1 MKYEYFSFFRWKK
14 EKSQSAISGLQ
25 GTMPVAMLLAK
36 LCIVYFKWQN
46 IQDENHFLFIT
57 CNRFTSPTNCMEQ
70 KPATIKEIATRLNV
84 SVSTVSRALHNH
96 PSIGLRTKAQVQK
109 LAQELNYEPNQA
121 AISFK
126 QGKTLTLGVILP
138 NLGEE
143 YFSMAI
149 NGVEDV
155 ATANNYTVL
164 IGQSHD
170 EVEREQK
177 IVDSMRRH
185 RVDGLIVSLSKT
197 TKSYEHFEQLKKNN
211 IPVVF
216 FDRVPD
222 MPDAYCVSCNLEN
235 SSVELVDWLVS
246 TGHKQIG
253 FIKGP
258 DTLVHS
264 KQRLNGYQEG
274 LKKHKLKAETS
285 FVVSTDL
292 SKKKTQDAMHKLLA
306 LKNRPTAVIAFN
318 DYVALDA
325 IQYTRSQ
332 GLEINKD
339 IFFVSYANLP
349 ITSYMDYPPLASVE
363 QFPYQQAEKATEILL
378 RLIQSKGT
386 DESIPQKIVLESKVV
401 VNK

>member
-1 MKYEYFSFFRWKK
+1 
-14 EKSQSAISGLQ
+14 
-25 GTMPVAMLLAK
+25 
-36 LCIVYFKWQN
+36 
-46 IQDENHFLFIT
+46 
-57 CNRFTSPTNCMEQ
+57 MEQ
-70 KPATIKEIATRLNV
+70 KPATIKEIANRLNV

-96 PSIGLRTKAQVQK
+96 SSIGLRTKMQVQK
-109 LAQELNYEPNQA
+109 LAKELNYEPNQA

-126 QGKTLTLGVILP
+126 QGKTMILGVILP

-149 NGVEDV
+149 NGIEDV
-155 ATANNYTVL
+155 ATINKYTVL

-170 EVEREQK
+170 DTEREQQ
-177 IVDSMRRH
+177 ITEAMRRQ

-197 TKSYEHFEQLKKNN
+197 TKSFEHFEQLKKYK

-222 MPDAYCVSCNLEN
+222 LPDAYTVSCNLEN

-246 TGHKQIG
+246 QGHKQIG

-258 DTLVHS
+258 DTLIHS
-264 KQRLNGYQEG
+264 KQRLNGYYQG
-274 LKKHKLKAETS
+274 LKKHKLKVDTA

-318 DYVALDA
+318 DYVALEA
-325 IQYTRSQ
+325 TRYTRNQ
-332 GLEINKD
+332 GVKINKD
-339 IFFVSYANLP
+339 ISFVSYANLP
-349 ITSYMDYPPLASVE
+349 ITSYLDDPPLASVE
-363 QFPYQQAEKATEILL
+363 QFPYQQAEKATDILIQ
-378 RLIQSKGT
+378 LIQSKGM
-386 DESIPQKIVLESKVV
+386 DENIPHKVVLESKVI
-401 VNK
+401 VNKGE

>member
-1 MKYEYFSFFRWKK
+1 
-14 EKSQSAISGLQ
+14 
-25 GTMPVAMLLAK
+25 LLE
-36 LCIVYFKWQN
+36 I
-46 IQDENHFLFIT
+46 
-57 CNRFTSPTNCMEQ
+57 PTTTMEQ
-70 KPATIKEIATRLNV
+70 KPATIKEIASRLNV

-96 PSIGLRTKAQVQK
+96 PSIGLRTKTQVRK
-109 LAQELNYEPNQA
+109 LAEELNYEPNQA

-143 YFSMAI
+143 YFSTAI

-170 EVEREQK
+170 DVEREAK

-185 RVDGLIVSLSKT
+185 RVDGIIISLSKT
-197 TKSYEHFEQLKKNN
+197 TKSYEHFDQLKKSN
-211 IPVVF
+211 IPIVF

-222 MPDAYCVSCNLEN
+222 MPDAYSVSCNLEN
-235 SSVELVDWLVS
+235 SSIELVDWLVS

-274 LKKHKLKAETS
+274 LKKHNLKAESS
-285 FVVSTDL
+285 FVVGTDL
-292 SKKKTQDAMHKLLA
+292 SKEKTQDAMHKLLA

-325 IQYTRSQ
+325 IKYTRSQ

-363 QFPYQQAEKATEILL
+363 QFPYEQAEKATEILL
-378 RLIQSKGT
+378 RLIQAKGS
-386 DESIPQKIVLESKVV
+386 DETMPHKFILQSKVV
-401 VNK
+401 INQSGK